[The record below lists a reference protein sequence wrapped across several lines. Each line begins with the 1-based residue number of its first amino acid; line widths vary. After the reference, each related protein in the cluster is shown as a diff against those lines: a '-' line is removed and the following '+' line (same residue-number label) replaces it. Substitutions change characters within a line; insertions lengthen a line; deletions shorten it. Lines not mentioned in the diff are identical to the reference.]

1 MKNPHIL
8 RLINHPH
15 FVKLSELLAPAE
27 LRLVG
32 GCVRDAVLGI
42 AAEELDMATTI
53 TPDIVMKRLQAAGV
67 NVKPT
72 GIEFGTVTAILEGQP
87 YEITT
92 LRRDME
98 CDGRHVKV
106 VYSEDWA
113 EDAARRDFTCN
124 AMSLNRAGEITD
136 FYNGVA
142 DAKAGIIRFVGE
154 PTERIREDYLRVLRY
169 FRFYAIYGKVPMD
182 ATTLQACGE
191 AAPHMEILSGERV
204 QKEMFKILPSANA
217 APVLQAMEDC
227 GVLAVMIPSLQAGA
241 AAQCALKIEREK
253 KYAAFIDNNSSAV
266 GLRRLAYLLYQSVL
280 SLTPINTRWKLSKA
294 QFKALQ
300 LYCSQPQGTLKN
312 LARRQGKNKTWDVLL
327 VQGSDAELAQVKTWL
342 PDFNPP
348 QFPLTGNEVMEA
360 KKLEGAALGEWLKNA
375 EEQWEESGYALTKED
390 LFNLP

>member
-1 MKNPHIL
+1 MKNPLIIK
-8 RLINHPH
+8 LINNPH

-42 AAEELDMATTI
+42 EAEELDMATTI
-53 TPDIVMKRLQAAGV
+53 TPDIVMKRLQVASV

-98 CDGRHVKV
+98 CNGRHVKV
-106 VYSEDWA
+106 IYSEDWQ

-124 AMSLNRAGEITD
+124 AMSLIMAGEIADLYT
-136 FYNGVA
+136 GVA

-154 PTERIREDYLRVLRY
+154 PAERIREDYLRVLRY
-169 FRFYAIYGKVPMD
+169 FRFQAIYGKVWMD
-182 ATTLQACGE
+182 TATLAACGE
-191 AAPHMEILSGERV
+191 AAANMDGLSGERI
-204 QKEMFKILPSANA
+204 QKEMFKILASNNPAS
-217 APVLQAMEDC
+217 VIQAMEDC
-227 GVLAVMIPSLQAGA
+227 GVLGIMIPLLQAGA
-241 AAQCALKIEREK
+241 SAQCVAKMEREK
-253 KYAAFIDNNSSAV
+253 KYAAFIDHNSSAV

-300 LYCSQPQGTLKN
+300 LYCSQPHGSLKN

-327 VQGSDAELAQVKTWL
+327 VQGSDTELAQVKTWL

-348 QFPLTGNEVMEA
+348 QFPLTGDEVMAE
-360 KKLEGAALGEWLKNA
+360 KKIEGVALGEWLKLA
-375 EEQWEESGYALTKED
+375 EEQWEESGYTITKDE
-390 LFNLP
+390 LLKN

>member
-1 MKNPHIL
+1 MNAACIN

-15 FVKLSELLAPAE
+15 FIKLSDLLAPAE

-42 AAEELDMATTI
+42 TAQELDMATTI
-53 TPDIVMKRLQAAGV
+53 TPDIVMKRLQAVGV

-72 GIEFGTVTAILEGQP
+72 GIEFGTVTAIIEGNP

-106 VYSEDWA
+106 MYSEDWA

-124 AMSLNRAGEITD
+124 AMSLNRAGEIAD

-154 PTERIREDYLRVLRY
+154 PKERIREDYLRVLRY
-169 FRFYAIYGKVPMD
+169 FRFQAIYGKVKMD
-182 ATTLQACGE
+182 AGTLAACAA
-191 AAPHMEILSGERV
+191 AAPNMDTLSGERV
-204 QKEMFKILPSANA
+204 QKEMFNILYSHNP

-227 GVLAVMIPSLQAGA
+227 GILGVMIPSLQAGA
-241 AAQCALKIEREK
+241 TAQCAFKIEQEK

-266 GLRRLAYLLYQSVL
+266 GLRRLAYLLYQPVL
-280 SLTPINTRWKLSKA
+280 SLTPIATRWKLSKA
-294 QFKALQ
+294 QQKALQ
-300 LYCSQPQGTLKN
+300 LYCSQPHGTLKN
-312 LARRQGKNKTWDVLL
+312 LARKQGIHKTWDVLL
-327 VQGSDAELAQVKTWL
+327 VQGSDAELKAAKRWL

-348 QFPLTGNEVMEA
+348 TFPLTGDEVMDIKNLSGVE
-360 KKLEGAALGEWLKNA
+360 LGQWLKMA
-375 EEQWEESGYALTKED
+375 EEKWEESDYAMTKEE
-390 LFNLP
+390 LLNLL

>member
-1 MKNPHIL
+1 MTNPFISK
-8 RLINHPH
+8 LINHPH
-15 FVKLSELLAPAE
+15 YVKLCELLAPAE

-42 AAEELDMATTI
+42 EAEELDMATTI
-53 TPDIVMKRLQAAGV
+53 TPDIVMKRLQAASV

-72 GIEFGTVTAILEGQP
+72 GIEFGTVTAILEGCP

-124 AMSLNRAGEITD
+124 AMSLNSAGEIAD
-136 FYNGVA
+136 FYNGMS
-142 DAKAGIIRFVGE
+142 DALSGIIRFVGE
-154 PTERIREDYLRVLRY
+154 PAERIREDYLRVLRY
-169 FRFYAIYGKVPMD
+169 FRFYARYGKVPMD
-182 ATTLQACGE
+182 VSTLKACGE
-191 AAPHMEILSGERV
+191 AASNMDGLSGERV
-204 QKEMFKILPSANA
+204 QKEMFKILASANA

-227 GVLAVMIPSLQAGA
+227 GVLAVMIPSLQADA
-241 AAQCALKIEREK
+241 AKQCALKIEREK
-253 KYAAFIDNNSSAV
+253 KYASFIDNHSSAV
-266 GLRRLAYLLYQSVL
+266 GLRRLAYLLYQPVL

-294 QFKALQ
+294 QFKTLQ
-300 LYCSQPQGTLKN
+300 LYCSQPHGTLKN
-312 LARRQGKNKTWDVLL
+312 LVRRKGKSITWDVLL
-327 VQGSDAELAQVKTWL
+327 VQGSDEELDQAKTWL

-348 QFPLTGNEVMEA
+348 QFPLTGDAVMA
-360 KKLEGAALGEWLKNA
+360 VKKIEGATLGEWLKTA
-375 EEQWEESGYALTKED
+375 EERWEESGYALTEEE